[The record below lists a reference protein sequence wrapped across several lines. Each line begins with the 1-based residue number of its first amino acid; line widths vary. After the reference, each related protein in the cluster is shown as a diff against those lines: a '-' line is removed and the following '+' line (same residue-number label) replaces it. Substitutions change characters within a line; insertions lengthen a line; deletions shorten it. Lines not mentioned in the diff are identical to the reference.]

1 MREFEGGVFSDA
13 LTGGRAGARLFV
25 REDGVHA
32 VAADGT
38 SFAIPLAECQLEL
51 GGASGRMWFCRNRAR
66 DLTLFSEAAGF
77 EQALRE
83 RRELAQAV
91 SAISDARR
99 KSRTRGRAFVLGLLL
114 ALALLGWGGFLALRQ
129 AGRASVTMLPR
140 SVDEQLGELAIEH
153 MDLGGRVLDDPT
165 LAAGVKEIVDRLAR
179 QVEPGFT
186 FRVRVVDSSVVNAF
200 ALPGG
205 FVVVYTGLIRAARE
219 PAQLAGVL
227 AHELAHVTERHGM
240 QRIAQS
246 LGVVAAVQLL
256 FGDVS
261 GLAAIAV
268 QVLREGAINSYSREQ
283 EREADR
289 EGVRI
294 LRAAQIDP
302 SALAD
307 FFALLAER
315 QGSTPRAVAWLGTHP
330 DLHERIEAVR
340 RAAQTQPTRTVP
352 FALPWEEMQ
361 RRAGGTIV
369 P

>member
-13 LTGGRAGARLFV
+13 LPGGRAGAQLCV

-32 VAADGT
+32 VTADGT
-38 SFAIPLAECQLEL
+38 SFAIPLTECQIEI
-51 GGASGRMWFCRNRAR
+51 GGASGRMWFCRNRTR
-66 DLTLFSEAAGF
+66 DLTLFSEAVGF
-77 EQALRE
+77 AQALSE
-83 RRELAQAV
+83 RRELAGAV
-91 SAISDARR
+91 GAIVEAKRAQRKRSSAIA
-99 KSRTRGRAFVLGLLL
+99 AGLLL
-114 ALALLGWGGFLALRQ
+114 ALALVVWGGFLALRQ
-129 AGRASVTMLPR
+129 AGRASVTLLPR
-140 SVDEQLGELAIEH
+140 SVDEQLGELAIEN
-153 MDLGGRVLDDPT
+153 MDLGGRVLEDAT
-165 LAAGVKEIVDRLAR
+165 LSAGVKEIVDRLAR
-179 QVEPGFT
+179 HAKPGFT
-186 FRVRVVDSSVVNAF
+186 FRVRVVDSATVNAF

-205 FVVVYTGLIRAARE
+205 FVVVYTGLIRAAKE

-246 LGVVAAVQLL
+246 LGLVTAVQLL

-289 EGVRI
+289 EGVRT
-294 LRAAQIDP
+294 LRAAQVDP

-307 FFALLAER
+307 FFALLAQR
-315 QGSTPRAVAWLGTHP
+315 QGSLPRAVAWLGTHP
-330 DLHERIEAVR
+330 DLEERIATVRREAQSQPTHTAPFALRWDELQR
-340 RAAQTQPTRTVP
+340 RAAG
-352 FALPWEEMQ
+352 
-361 RRAGGTIV
+361 AGE